1 MLQPI
6 GERPQQR
13 RSGRR
18 AGLVEMAASNR
29 PYANPVLPAWMWPSS
44 AAAATAAAEDFER
57 KKAVHEDTARQYR
70 VAAGQL
76 EQMTEGA
83 MSEAMITEH
92 QLLAVD
98 HTNIARIDDEF
109 AVTGRRLAEMA
120 HSLSAHLDDI
130 DYEAQQEISS
140 SPPARRAAIITEA
153 HAKAAVVLAAFTAD
167 VAGVRAQAEKEVGR
181 LAAGIIGRAP
191 TEKDPTTQ
199 ALSNEPQ
206 HRGEKSGS
214 SGQTDL
220 HNAGEDAPGGSRSG
234 QGDPHVRGDISDV
247 TDGPAAVA
255 VRHRV
260 THNSGVSCR
269 AVQLRLGFR
278 LRPRRA
284 HRSRLR

>member
-1 MLQPI
+1 
-6 GERPQQR
+6 
-13 RSGRR
+13 
-18 AGLVEMAASNR
+18 
-29 PYANPVLPAWMWPSS
+29 MWPSS
-44 AAAATAAAEDFER
+44 AASSTAAAEDFER

-98 HTNIARIDDEF
+98 HANIARIDDEF

-130 DYEAQQEISS
+130 DSEAQQEMSS
-140 SPPARRAAIITEA
+140 SPPACRGAMIAEA
-153 HAKAAVVLAAFTAD
+153 HAKAAVVLAAFSAD
-167 VAGVRAQAEKEVGR
+167 VAGVRAQVEKEVGR

-191 TEKDPTTQ
+191 TEKDPTTR

-214 SGQTDL
+214 SVQTGL

-247 TDGPAAVA
+247 TDGPAGVGSSPQGDPQL
-255 VRHRV
+255 R
-260 THNSGVSCR
+260 VSCR

-278 LRPRRA
+278 LRPHRA
-284 HRSRLR
+284 HRYRLR